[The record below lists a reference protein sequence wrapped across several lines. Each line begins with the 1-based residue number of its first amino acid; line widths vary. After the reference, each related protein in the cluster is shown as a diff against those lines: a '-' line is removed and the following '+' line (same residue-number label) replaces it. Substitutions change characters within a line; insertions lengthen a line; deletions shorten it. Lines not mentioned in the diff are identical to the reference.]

1 MSVSS
6 YLIVKPDLQY
16 KAAPNTDIG
25 IQTELLQTQSE
36 VVDYDRTVS
45 LNLITVFD
53 GERQKSTT
61 FRPTIK
67 ISYLYENNLVGYT
80 DYDVY
85 KNSLVYINPEI
96 SVINGSWS
104 GLPTYQEFEFIRT
117 DIDNKQI
124 PFVTKSAS
132 SYNWNIVMS
141 YPYENDY
148 NVPMQYFFENG
159 TSINPWK
166 SGDGIPFY
174 IVLGSERGLPVV
186 QFNCPVEHG
195 LLEGEYVEL
204 PFTYNDVNTFQV
216 YSLGNGTLGSDANT
230 FNLANVGF
238 TGTTF
243 NTGVT
248 GVFKRIIDINNSGET
263 KSRYYVRIHKII
275 TDPHDSIITMNGFE
289 LNSFN
294 DEGVYQFSSL
304 TPNKIGRVSA
314 YQSSKTYNV
323 TLAHDLSVINQQ
335 DNNKKPLTQIFATFQ
350 YVGYMGWFNQLR
362 RGWKFNMLPGKTNQW
377 WSTTNNDSLETND
390 ITGYT
395 RTQGNQVYNFTVNLP
410 RTSGDTMYGD
420 WCEWNEITQTERV
433 ISPYMQKLTYYQK
446 GFTVPTTATTNP
458 NGYYYQVHNPITLK
472 VFSSYLETASNNLVE
487 DVPAWAY
494 FSNNLQQWIWRE
506 IYTYGYIDSLERGV
520 DYPFLNETHYPFD
533 NLQFRLYP
541 EGASFDITQ
550 LYPDVVVDPIIDGC
564 E

>member
-395 RTQGNQVYNFTVNLP
+395 RTQRNQVYNFTVNLP

>member
-104 GLPTYQEFEFIRT
+104 GLPTHQEFEFIRT

>member
-248 GVFKRIIDINNSGET
+248 GVFKRIIDVNNSGET

-294 DEGVYQFSSL
+294 DDGVYQFSSL

>member
-16 KAAPNTDIG
+16 KAAPNSDIG

-53 GERQKSTT
+53 DERQKSTT

-80 DYDVY
+80 DYNVFR
-85 KNSLVYINPEI
+85 NSLIYITPEI
-96 SVINGSWS
+96 SVVNGSWS

-117 DIDNKQI
+117 DIDNAQI
-124 PFVTKSAS
+124 PFVAKSAS

-141 YPYENDY
+141 YPYDNDY
-148 NVPMQYFFENG
+148 DVPMQYFFENG

-174 IVLGSERGLPVV
+174 IVLGSERGLPIV

-216 YSLGNGTLGSDANT
+216 YSLGNGTLGSDVNT

-248 GVFKRIIDINNSGET
+248 GVFKRIIDVNNSGET

-350 YVGYMGWFNQLR
+350 FVGYMGWFNQLR
-362 RGWKFNMLPGKTNQW
+362 KGWKFNMLPGKTNQW
-377 WSTTNNDSLETND
+377 WSTTNNDSLETNN
-390 ITGYT
+390 ISGYT

-506 IYTYGYIDSLERGV
+506 IYTYGYIDSLDRGV

-550 LYPDVVVDPIIDGC
+550 LYPNVVVDPIIDGC

>member
-410 RTSGDTMYGD
+410 KTSGDTMYGD

>member
-248 GVFKRIIDINNSGET
+248 GVFKRIIDVNNSGET

>member
-85 KNSLVYINPEI
+85 KNSLVYVNPEI

-174 IVLGSERGLPVV
+174 IVLGSDRGLPVV

-216 YSLGNGTLGSDANT
+216 YSLGNGTLGSDVNI

-323 TLAHDLSVINQQ
+323 TLAHDLSIINQQ

-350 YVGYMGWFNQLR
+350 FVGYMGWFNQLR

-433 ISPYMQKLTYYQK
+433 IPPYMQKLTYYQK

>member
-85 KNSLVYINPEI
+85 KNSLVYVNPEI

-216 YSLGNGTLGSDANT
+216 YSLGNGTLGSDVNI

-248 GVFKRIIDINNSGET
+248 GVFKRIIDVNNSGET

-323 TLAHDLSVINQQ
+323 TLAHDLSIINQQ

-350 YVGYMGWFNQLR
+350 FVGYMGWFNQLR

>member
-248 GVFKRIIDINNSGET
+248 VVFKRIIYFNNSGET

-294 DEGVYQFSSL
+294 DDGVYQFSSL

>member
-216 YSLGNGTLGSDANT
+216 YSLGNGTLGSDVNI

-248 GVFKRIIDINNSGET
+248 GVFKRIIDVNNSGET

>member
-174 IVLGSERGLPVV
+174 IVLGSDRGLPVV

-216 YSLGNGTLGSDANT
+216 YSLGNGTLGSDVNI

-323 TLAHDLSVINQQ
+323 TLAHDLSIINQQ

-350 YVGYMGWFNQLR
+350 FVGYMGWFNQLR

>member
-85 KNSLVYINPEI
+85 KNSLVYVNPEI

-216 YSLGNGTLGSDANT
+216 YSLGNGTLGSDVNI

-323 TLAHDLSVINQQ
+323 TLAHDLSIINQQ

-350 YVGYMGWFNQLR
+350 FVGYMGWFNQLR

>member
-53 GERQKSTT
+53 DERQKSTT

-85 KNSLVYINPEI
+85 KNSLVYVNPEI

-216 YSLGNGTLGSDANT
+216 YSLGNGTLGSDVNI

-248 GVFKRIIDINNSGET
+248 GVFKRIIDVNNSGET

-323 TLAHDLSVINQQ
+323 TLAHDLSIINQQ

-350 YVGYMGWFNQLR
+350 FVGYMGWFNQLR

>member
-248 GVFKRIIDINNSGET
+248 GVFKRIIDVNNSGET

-350 YVGYMGWFNQLR
+350 FVGYMGWFNQLR

>member
-85 KNSLVYINPEI
+85 KNSLVYVNPEI

-166 SGDGIPFY
+166 SGAGIPFY

-216 YSLGNGTLGSDANT
+216 YSLGNGTLGSDVNI

-248 GVFKRIIDINNSGET
+248 GVFKRIIDVNNSGET

-323 TLAHDLSVINQQ
+323 TLAHDLSIINQQ

-350 YVGYMGWFNQLR
+350 FVGYMGWFNQLR

-377 WSTTNNDSLETND
+377 WSTTNNYSLETND

>member
-216 YSLGNGTLGSDANT
+216 YSLGNGT
-230 FNLANVGF
+230 
-238 TGTTF
+238 
-243 NTGVT
+243 
-248 GVFKRIIDINNSGET
+248 
-263 KSRYYVRIHKII
+263 
-275 TDPHDSIITMNGFE
+275 
-289 LNSFN
+289 
-294 DEGVYQFSSL
+294 
-304 TPNKIGRVSA
+304 
-314 YQSSKTYNV
+314 
-323 TLAHDLSVINQQ
+323 
-335 DNNKKPLTQIFATFQ
+335 
-350 YVGYMGWFNQLR
+350 
-362 RGWKFNMLPGKTNQW
+362 
-377 WSTTNNDSLETND
+377 
-390 ITGYT
+390 
-395 RTQGNQVYNFTVNLP
+395 
-410 RTSGDTMYGD
+410 
-420 WCEWNEITQTERV
+420 
-433 ISPYMQKLTYYQK
+433 
-446 GFTVPTTATTNP
+446 
-458 NGYYYQVHNPITLK
+458 
-472 VFSSYLETASNNLVE
+472 
-487 DVPAWAY
+487 
-494 FSNNLQQWIWRE
+494 
-506 IYTYGYIDSLERGV
+506 
-520 DYPFLNETHYPFD
+520 
-533 NLQFRLYP
+533 
-541 EGASFDITQ
+541 
-550 LYPDVVVDPIIDGC
+550 
-564 E
+564 

>member
-216 YSLGNGTLGSDANT
+216 YSLGNGTLGSDVNI

-248 GVFKRIIDINNSGET
+248 GVFKRIIDVNNSGET

-323 TLAHDLSVINQQ
+323 TLAHDLSIINQQ

-350 YVGYMGWFNQLR
+350 FVGYMGWFNQLR

>member
-53 GERQKSTT
+53 DERQKSTT

-85 KNSLVYINPEI
+85 KNSLVYVNPEI

-216 YSLGNGTLGSDANT
+216 YSLGNGTLGSDVNI

-248 GVFKRIIDINNSGET
+248 GVFKRIIDVNNSGET

-323 TLAHDLSVINQQ
+323 TLAHDLSIINQQ

-487 DVPAWAY
+487 DVPVWAY

>member
-85 KNSLVYINPEI
+85 KNSLVYVNPEI

-216 YSLGNGTLGSDANT
+216 YSLGNGTLGSDVNI

-248 GVFKRIIDINNSGET
+248 GVFKRIIDVNNSGET

-323 TLAHDLSVINQQ
+323 TLAHDLSIINQQ
-335 DNNKKPLTQIFATFQ
+335 DNNKKPLTQIFSTFQ
-350 YVGYMGWFNQLR
+350 FVGYMGWFNQLR
-362 RGWKFNMLPGKTNQW
+362 RGWKFNMLPGKANQW

>member
-248 GVFKRIIDINNSGET
+248 GVFKRIIDVNNSGET

-323 TLAHDLSVINQQ
+323 TLAHDLSIINQQ

-350 YVGYMGWFNQLR
+350 FVGYMGWFNQLR

-395 RTQGNQVYNFTVNLP
+395 RTHLP

-487 DVPAWAY
+487 DVPVWAY

>member
-248 GVFKRIIDINNSGET
+248 GVFKRIIDVNNSGET

-323 TLAHDLSVINQQ
+323 TLAHDLSIINQQ

>member
-85 KNSLVYINPEI
+85 KNSLVYVNPEI

-216 YSLGNGTLGSDANT
+216 YSLGNGTLGSDVNI

-248 GVFKRIIDINNSGET
+248 GVFKRIIDVNNSGET

-323 TLAHDLSVINQQ
+323 TLAHDLSIINQQ

-350 YVGYMGWFNQLR
+350 FVGYMGWFNQLR

-446 GFTVPTTATTNP
+446 GFTVLTTATTNP

>member
-248 GVFKRIIDINNSGET
+248 GVFKRIIDVNNSGET

-323 TLAHDLSVINQQ
+323 TLAHDLSIINQQ

-350 YVGYMGWFNQLR
+350 FVGYMGWFNQLR

-410 RTSGDTMYGD
+410 RISGDTMYGD

>member
-16 KAAPNTDIG
+16 KAAPNSDIG

-53 GERQKSTT
+53 DERQKSTT

-80 DYDVY
+80 DYNVFR
-85 KNSLVYINPEI
+85 NSLIYITPEI

-117 DIDNKQI
+117 DIDNAQI

-141 YPYENDY
+141 YPYDNDY
-148 NVPMQYFFENG
+148 DVPMQYFFENG

-216 YSLGNGTLGSDANT
+216 YSLGNGTLGSDANI

-248 GVFKRIIDINNSGET
+248 GVFKRIIDVNNSGET

-275 TDPHDSIITMNGFE
+275 TDPHNSIITMNGFE

-350 YVGYMGWFNQLR
+350 FVGYMGWFNQLR

-377 WSTTNNDSLETND
+377 WSTTNNDSLETNN
-390 ITGYT
+390 ISGYT

-506 IYTYGYIDSLERGV
+506 IYTYGYIDSLGRGV

>member
-85 KNSLVYINPEI
+85 KNSLVYVNPEI

-174 IVLGSERGLPVV
+174 IVLGSDRGLPVV

-216 YSLGNGTLGSDANT
+216 YSLGNGTLGSDVNI

-323 TLAHDLSVINQQ
+323 TLAHDLSIINQQ

-350 YVGYMGWFNQLR
+350 FVGYMGWFNQLR

>member
-1 MSVSS
+1 
-6 YLIVKPDLQY
+6 
-16 KAAPNTDIG
+16 
-25 IQTELLQTQSE
+25 
-36 VVDYDRTVS
+36 VDYDRTVS

-216 YSLGNGTLGSDANT
+216 YSLGNGTLGSDVNI

-323 TLAHDLSVINQQ
+323 TLAHDLSIINQQ

-350 YVGYMGWFNQLR
+350 FVGYMGWFNQLR

-410 RTSGDTMYGD
+410 AFGVSDLNSD
-420 WCEWNEITQTERV
+420 
-433 ISPYMQKLTYYQK
+433 L
-446 GFTVPTTATTNP
+446 
-458 NGYYYQVHNPITLK
+458 ITL
-472 VFSSYLETASNNLVE
+472 
-487 DVPAWAY
+487 
-494 FSNNLQQWIWRE
+494 
-506 IYTYGYIDSLERGV
+506 
-520 DYPFLNETHYPFD
+520 
-533 NLQFRLYP
+533 
-541 EGASFDITQ
+541 
-550 LYPDVVVDPIIDGC
+550 
-564 E
+564 

>member
-53 GERQKSTT
+53 GERQKSTI

-85 KNSLVYINPEI
+85 KNSLVYVNPEI

-174 IVLGSERGLPVV
+174 IVLGSDRGLPVV

-216 YSLGNGTLGSDANT
+216 YSLGNGTLGSDVNI

-323 TLAHDLSVINQQ
+323 TLAHDLSIINQQ

-350 YVGYMGWFNQLR
+350 FVGYMGWFNQLR

>member
-85 KNSLVYINPEI
+85 KNSLVYVNPEI

-216 YSLGNGTLGSDANT
+216 YSLGNGTLGSDVNI

-248 GVFKRIIDINNSGET
+248 GVFKRIIDVNNSGET

-350 YVGYMGWFNQLR
+350 FVGYMGWFNQLR

>member
-104 GLPTYQEFEFIRT
+104 GLPTHQEFEFIRT

-248 GVFKRIIDINNSGET
+248 GVFKRIIDVNNSGET

>member
-85 KNSLVYINPEI
+85 KNSLVYVNPEI

-166 SGDGIPFY
+166 SGDGIPCY

-216 YSLGNGTLGSDANT
+216 YSLGNGTLGSDVNI

-248 GVFKRIIDINNSGET
+248 GVFKRIIDVNNSGET

-323 TLAHDLSVINQQ
+323 TLAHDLSIINQQ

-350 YVGYMGWFNQLR
+350 FVGYMGWFNQLR

-494 FSNNLQQWIWRE
+494 FSNNLEQWIWRE

>member
-148 NVPMQYFFENG
+148 NVPMQYFFKNG

-248 GVFKRIIDINNSGET
+248 GVFKRIIDVNNSGET

-433 ISPYMQKLTYYQK
+433 ISPYMQKITYYQK